1 MDEMCGWMKCVDE
14 IFGCVWMRMDEKCG
28 CNYKTKLHYGF
39 LSDKL
44 GLRAR
49 VRNCTSFSEQNEM
62 QCRKMVHAKSNTA
75 KKVGETNVY
84 G

>member
-1 MDEMCGWMKCVDE
+1 MWLDE
-14 IFGCVWMRMDEKCG
+14 IFGCVWMRMEKKKCG

>member
-1 MDEMCGWMKCVDE
+1 MGETCGWMLVNEKCEMDACGWMKCVDE
-14 IFGCVWMRMDEKCG
+14 IFGCVWMRMGKKCG

-39 LSDKL
+39 LSDKP

-62 QCRKMVHAKSNTA
+62 QCRKNGA
-75 KKVGETNVY
+75 
-84 G
+84 